1 MTSVASTLETVV
13 RDVATS
19 ALSSLT
25 EKATQAAKEEFDD
38 TSIWEMAGAFTDS
51 LDDDSSDSPSEEVY
65 TNAGKLIG
73 AVAGGPVGSFLGGIA
88 GKILHST
95 VGKTMEKAS
104 DALFGW
110 IPGYDQI
117 KEAGQGFM
125 GGVLGVAASATTS
138 GMSNADGLLENI
150 LE

>member
-51 LDDDSSDSPSEEVY
+51 LDDDSSDSPSEDVY
-65 TNAGKLIG
+65 TNTGKLVG
-73 AVAGGPVGSFLGGIA
+73 AAAGGPLGSILGGIA

-104 DALFGW
+104 DTLLGW
-110 IPGYDQI
+110 IPGYKQI
-117 KEAGQGFM
+117 KEAGYGLLSS
-125 GGVLGVAASATTS
+125 VLGVAASATTA
-138 GMSNADGLLENI
+138 GMSNADGLLEN
-150 LE
+150 LLK